1 MRRVFSIKTQHISDL
16 KSQLL
21 SLSLEYSH
29 FQFLDSNNYPSPYSQ
44 YDWLCAFDKKDAI
57 SPLKNEFE
65 ELFNFHQKNKDWL
78 FGHLNYNLKNS
89 LEKLN
94 SKNPDLFEFANL
106 DFFIPQTVVYE
117 KNGTV
122 KVESSKL
129 KDEEDFFQFLAR
141 KNSRKNPIQKN
152 QIELQ
157 AKTSKPEYLKTIDHL
172 KQELQY
178 GNIYEINYCI
188 EFSRNHSLNPL
199 DAFEKLQKL
208 SPAPFASYYR
218 NMDQYLICSSPERYL
233 QKKGNTIISQP
244 IKGTSKRSNDPVID
258 TNLKSELL
266 KNEKERSE
274 NVMIVDL
281 VRNDL
286 SKTAKKKSVKVKELF
301 GIYSY
306 PTVHQMTST
315 ISSEIDPKKTPFTAV
330 LKHSFPMGS
339 MTGAPKIKAMHLIEE
354 QENFSRSLYSGAVGY
369 IDPKG
374 NFDFNVVIR
383 SILYNAKTEYISA
396 RVGSAITILSEAEKE
411 YEECL
416 LKAQKLFEALN

>member
-1 MRRVFSIKTQHISDL
+1 MRRVFSIQAQHFSIL

-21 SLSLEYSH
+21 SLSGDFSH
-29 FQFLDSNNYPSPYSQ
+29 FQFLDSNTYPNQYSQ
-44 YDWLCAFDKKDAI
+44 YDWLCAFGKKDAI
-57 SPLKNEFE
+57 SPLENEFN
-65 ELFNFHQKNKDWL
+65 ELFKFHQKNKDWL

-94 SKNPDLFEFANL
+94 SANPDLFEFSNL
-106 DFFIPQTVVYE
+106 HFFIPQTVVFKKE
-117 KNGTV
+117 GLV
-122 KVESSKL
+122 KVESWKF
-129 KDEEDFFQFLAR
+129 KDEDEFLLFLKR
-141 KNSRKNPIQKN
+141 DNSPNDSVPEKQIQ
-152 QIELQ
+152 LQ
-157 AKTSKPEYLKTIDHL
+157 AQTSKSDYLKTIENL
-172 KQELQY
+172 KRELQY

-188 EFSRNHSLNPL
+188 EFAQNHRLNPL
-199 DAFEKLQKL
+199 EVFQNLQKL
-208 SPAPFASYYR
+208 SPTPFSSYYK
-218 NMDQYLICSSPERYL
+218 NKDQYLICSSPERYL
-233 QKKGNTIISQP
+233 QKSGTKIISQP
-244 IKGTSKRSNDPVID
+244 IKGTSKRSNHPEID
-258 TNLKSELL
+258 NYLKTELL
-266 KNEKERSE
+266 NNEKERSE

-286 SKTAKKKSVKVKELF
+286 SRTAKKKSVKVEELF

-315 ISSEIDPKKTPFTAV
+315 ISSEIDPEKTPFTDV

-339 MTGAPKIKAMHLIEE
+339 MTGAPKIKAMQLIEE
-354 QENFSRSLYSGAVGY
+354 HENFSRSLYSGAIGY

-383 SILYNAKTEYISA
+383 SILYNAKTDYISA